1 MAAKKTKKTVY
12 EIVTERILQL
22 LAAGVVPWR
31 RPWVVNGAVN
41 WLTQRPYRGINT
53 LLLPPGEYATYKQI
67 TEAGGSVEGAKSQIV
82 VFWRWLEK
90 EDADTGEAEKIP
102 MLRYY
107 RVFDIKD
114 CKGIKSKRKEVSF
127 EHDPIA
133 EAEAILNGYADAPPI
148 GFASGRACY
157 MPGPDKVSVPPLQD
171 YPKAEEYYSTLFHEL
186 AHSTGHRNRLNRP
199 GIEEYAAFGDEN
211 YSKEELIAEISAA
224 MLCASCG
231 IDNSTIENSA
241 AYIHSWHRKL
251 KSDPTLI
258 VKAAGQAQKATDY
271 ILGTTF
277 EEQGSE

>member
-1 MAAKKTKKTVY
+1 MGTKKTVY
-12 EIVTERILQL
+12 EIVTDRILEL

-67 TEAGGSVEGAKSQIV
+67 TEAGGSVKGAKTHIV
-82 VFWRWLEK
+82 VFWRWLNK
-90 EDADTGEAEKIP
+90 EDEETGETEKIP
-102 MLRYY
+102 LLRFY

-127 EHDPIA
+127 DHDPIA
-133 EAEAILNGYADAPPI
+133 EAEAIVTGYVDAPPI
-148 GFASGRACY
+148 GFTSGRAYY
-157 MPGPDKVSVPPLQD
+157 MPVPDRVSVPPLQD

-186 AHSTGHRNRLNRP
+186 AHSTGHKSRLNRP

-211 YSKEELIAEISAA
+211 YSKEELVAEIGAA
-224 MLCASCG
+224 MLCATCG

-241 AYIHSWHRKL
+241 SYIQSWHRKL
-251 KSDPTLI
+251 KNDPTLI

-277 EEQGSE
+277 EEANGD

>member
-1 MAAKKTKKTVY
+1 MANKKSVY
-12 EIVTERILQL
+12 EIVTERILEL

-31 RPWVVNGAVN
+31 RPWAVSGAVN
-41 WLTQRPYRGINT
+41 WMTQRPYRGMNT

-67 TEAGGSVEGAKSQIV
+67 TEAGGSVKGAKSQIV

-107 RVFDIKD
+107 RVFDIKE
-114 CKGIKSKRKEVSF
+114 CKGIKSKRKEISF
-127 EHDPIA
+127 DHDPIA
-133 EAEAILNGYADAPPI
+133 EAEAIVNEYADAPPI
-148 GFASGRACY
+148 GFASGRAYY
-157 MPGPDKVSVPPLQD
+157 MPVPDRVSVPPIQD

-186 AHSTGHRNRLNRP
+186 IHSSGHQSRLNRP

-211 YSKEELIAEISAA
+211 YSKEELVAEIGAA
-224 MLCASCG
+224 MLCATCG

-241 AYIHSWHRKL
+241 AYIQSWHRKL
-251 KSDPTLI
+251 KNDPKLI

-277 EEQGSE
+277 DEANGN

>member
-1 MAAKKTKKTVY
+1 MAMKKSVY
-12 EIVTERILQL
+12 EIVTERILEL

-31 RPWVVNGAVN
+31 RPWVVSGAVN
-41 WLTQRPYRGINT
+41 WISQRPYRGINT
-53 LLLPPGEYATYKQI
+53 LLLPPGEYATYKQL
-67 TEAGGSVEGAKSQIV
+67 TEAGGSVKGAKSQIV

-114 CKGIKSKRKEVSF
+114 CEGIKSKRKEVSF
-127 EHDPIA
+127 DHDPIA
-133 EAEAILNGYADAPPI
+133 EAEAIVDGYADAPPI
-148 GFASGRACY
+148 GFASGRAYY
-157 MPGPDKVSVPPLQD
+157 MPSPDRVSVPPIQD

-186 AHSTGHRNRLNRP
+186 IHSSGHQSRLNRP

-211 YSKEELIAEISAA
+211 YSKEELIAEIGAA
-224 MLCASCG
+224 MLCATCG

-241 AYIHSWHRKL
+241 AYIQSWHRKL
-251 KSDPTLI
+251 KNDPTLI

-277 EEQGSE
+277 DEANGN

>member
-1 MAAKKTKKTVY
+1 MAMKKSVY
-12 EIVTERILQL
+12 EIVTERILEL

-31 RPWVVNGAVN
+31 RPWVVSGAVN
-41 WLTQRPYRGINT
+41 WISQLPYRGINT

-67 TEAGGSVEGAKSQIV
+67 TEAGGSVKGAKSQIV

-127 EHDPIA
+127 DHDPIA
-133 EAEAILNGYADAPPI
+133 EAEAIVDGYADAPPI
-148 GFASGRACY
+148 GFASGRAYY
-157 MPGPDKVSVPPLQD
+157 MPSPDRVSVPPIQD

-186 AHSTGHRNRLNRP
+186 IHSSGHQSRLNRP

-211 YSKEELIAEISAA
+211 YSKEELIAEIGAA
-224 MLCASCG
+224 MLCATCG

-241 AYIHSWHRKL
+241 AYIQSWHRKL
-251 KSDPTLI
+251 KNDPTLI

-277 EEQGSE
+277 DEANGN

>member
-1 MAAKKTKKTVY
+1 MAMKKSVY
-12 EIVTERILQL
+12 EIVTERILEL

-31 RPWVVNGAVN
+31 RPWVVSGAVN
-41 WLTQRPYRGINT
+41 WISQRPYRGINT

-67 TEAGGSVEGAKSQIV
+67 TEAGGSVKGAKSQIV

-114 CKGIKSKRKEVSF
+114 CKGIKSKRKEISF
-127 EHDPIA
+127 DHDPIA
-133 EAEAILNGYADAPPI
+133 EAEAIVDGYIDAPPI
-148 GFASGRACY
+148 GFASGRAYY
-157 MPGPDKVSVPPLQD
+157 MPSPDRVSVPPIQD

-186 AHSTGHRNRLNRP
+186 IHSSGHQSRLNRP

-211 YSKEELIAEISAA
+211 YSKEELIAEIGAA
-224 MLCASCG
+224 MLCATCG

-241 AYIHSWHRKL
+241 AYIQSWHRKL
-251 KSDPTLI
+251 KNDPTLI

-277 EEQGSE
+277 DETSGN

>member
-1 MAAKKTKKTVY
+1 MAMKKSVY
-12 EIVTERILQL
+12 EIVTERILEL

-31 RPWVVNGAVN
+31 RPWVVSGAVN
-41 WLTQRPYRGINT
+41 WISQRPYRGINT

-67 TEAGGSVEGAKSQIV
+67 TEAGGSVKGAKSQIV

-127 EHDPIA
+127 DHDPIA
-133 EAEAILNGYADAPPI
+133 EAEAIVDGYADAPPI
-148 GFASGRACY
+148 GFASGRAYY
-157 MPGPDKVSVPPLQD
+157 MPSPDRVSVPPLQD

-186 AHSTGHRNRLNRP
+186 IHSSGHQSRLNRP

-211 YSKEELIAEISAA
+211 YSKEELIAEIGAA
-224 MLCASCG
+224 MLCATCG

-241 AYIHSWHRKL
+241 AYIQSWHRKL
-251 KSDPTLI
+251 KNDPTLI

-277 EEQGSE
+277 DEANGD

>member
-1 MAAKKTKKTVY
+1 MKKSVY
-12 EIVTERILQL
+12 EIVTERILEL

-31 RPWVVNGAVN
+31 RPWVVSGAVN
-41 WLTQRPYRGINT
+41 WISQRPYRGINT

-67 TEAGGSVEGAKSQIV
+67 TEAGGSVKGAKSQIV

-127 EHDPIA
+127 DHDPIA
-133 EAEAILNGYADAPPI
+133 EAEAIVDGYADAPPI
-148 GFASGRACY
+148 GFASGRAYY
-157 MPGPDKVSVPPLQD
+157 MPAPDRVSVPPLQD

-186 AHSTGHRNRLNRP
+186 IHSSGHQSRLNRP

-211 YSKEELIAEISAA
+211 YSKEELIAEIGAA
-224 MLCASCG
+224 MLCATCG

-241 AYIHSWHRKL
+241 AYIQSWHRKL
-251 KSDPTLI
+251 KNDPTLI

-277 EEQGSE
+277 DEANGN

>member
-1 MAAKKTKKTVY
+1 MAIKKSVY
-12 EIVTERILQL
+12 EIVTERILEL

-31 RPWVVNGAVN
+31 RPWVVSGAVN
-41 WLTQRPYRGINT
+41 WISQRPYRGINT

-67 TEAGGSVEGAKSQIV
+67 TEAGGSVKGAKSQIV

-127 EHDPIA
+127 DHDPIA
-133 EAEAILNGYADAPPI
+133 EAEAIVDGYADAPPI
-148 GFASGRACY
+148 GFASGRAYY
-157 MPGPDKVSVPPLQD
+157 MPSPDRVSVPPLQD

-186 AHSTGHRNRLNRP
+186 IHSSGHQSRLNRP

-211 YSKEELIAEISAA
+211 YSKEELIAEIGAA
-224 MLCASCG
+224 MLCATCG

-241 AYIHSWHRKL
+241 AYIQSWHRKL
-251 KSDPTLI
+251 KNDPTLI

-277 EEQGSE
+277 DEANGN

>member
-1 MAAKKTKKTVY
+1 MAMKKSVY
-12 EIVTERILQL
+12 EIVTERILEL

-31 RPWVVNGAVN
+31 RPWVVSGAVN
-41 WLTQRPYRGINT
+41 WISQRPYRGINT

-67 TEAGGSVEGAKSQIV
+67 TEAGGSVKGAKSQIV

-127 EHDPIA
+127 DHDPIA
-133 EAEAILNGYADAPPI
+133 EAEAIVDGYADAPPI
-148 GFASGRACY
+148 GFASGRAYY
-157 MPGPDKVSVPPLQD
+157 MPSPDRVSVPPLQD

-186 AHSTGHRNRLNRP
+186 IHSSGHQSRLNRP

-211 YSKEELIAEISAA
+211 YSKEELIAEIGAA
-224 MLCASCG
+224 MLCATCG

-241 AYIHSWHRKL
+241 AYIQSWHRKL
-251 KSDPTLI
+251 KNDPTLI

-277 EEQGSE
+277 DEANGN

>member
-1 MAAKKTKKTVY
+1 MAMKKSVY
-12 EIVTERILQL
+12 EIVTERILEL

-31 RPWVVNGAVN
+31 RPWVVSGAVN
-41 WLTQRPYRGINT
+41 WISQRPYRGINT

-67 TEAGGSVEGAKSQIV
+67 TEAGGSVKGAKSQIV

-127 EHDPIA
+127 DHDPIA
-133 EAEAILNGYADAPPI
+133 EAEAIVDGYADAPPI
-148 GFASGRACY
+148 GLASGRAYY
-157 MPGPDKVSVPPLQD
+157 MPSPDRVSVPPLQD

-186 AHSTGHRNRLNRP
+186 IHSSGHQSRLNRP

-211 YSKEELIAEISAA
+211 YSKEELIAEIGAA
-224 MLCASCG
+224 MLCATCG

-241 AYIHSWHRKL
+241 AYIQSWHRKL
-251 KSDPTLI
+251 KNDPTLI

-277 EEQGSE
+277 DEANGN

>member
-1 MAAKKTKKTVY
+1 MGMKKSVY
-12 EIVTERILQL
+12 EIVTERILEL

-31 RPWVVNGAVN
+31 RPWVVSGAVN
-41 WLTQRPYRGINT
+41 WISQLPYRGINT

-67 TEAGGSVEGAKSQIV
+67 TEAGGSVKGAKSQIV

-90 EDADTGEAEKIP
+90 EDADTGEAEKKP

-114 CKGIKSKRKEVSF
+114 CKGIKSKRKEIRF
-127 EHDPIA
+127 DHDPIA
-133 EAEAILNGYADAPPI
+133 EAEAIVDGYADAPPI
-148 GFASGRACY
+148 GFASGRAYY
-157 MPGPDKVSVPPLQD
+157 MPSPDRVSVPPIQD

-186 AHSTGHRNRLNRP
+186 IHSSGHQSRLNRP

-211 YSKEELIAEISAA
+211 YSKEELIAEIGAA
-224 MLCASCG
+224 MLCATCG

-241 AYIHSWHRKL
+241 AYIQSWHRKL
-251 KSDPTLI
+251 KNDPTLI

-277 EEQGSE
+277 DEANGN

>member
-1 MAAKKTKKTVY
+1 MKKSVY
-12 EIVTERILQL
+12 EIVTERILEL

-31 RPWVVNGAVN
+31 RPWVVSGAVN
-41 WLTQRPYRGINT
+41 WISQRPYRGINT
-53 LLLPPGEYATYKQI
+53 LLLPPGEYATYKQL
-67 TEAGGSVEGAKSQIV
+67 TEAGGSVKGAKSQIV

-114 CKGIKSKRKEVSF
+114 CEGIKSKRKEVSF
-127 EHDPIA
+127 DHDPIA
-133 EAEAILNGYADAPPI
+133 EAEAIVDGYADAPPI
-148 GFASGRACY
+148 GFASGRAYY
-157 MPGPDKVSVPPLQD
+157 MPSPDRVSVPPIQD

-186 AHSTGHRNRLNRP
+186 IHSSGHQSRLNRP

-211 YSKEELIAEISAA
+211 YSKEELIAEIGAA
-224 MLCASCG
+224 MLCATCG

-241 AYIHSWHRKL
+241 AYIQSWHRKL
-251 KSDPTLI
+251 KNDPTLI

-277 EEQGSE
+277 DEANGN

>member
-1 MAAKKTKKTVY
+1 MKKSVY
-12 EIVTERILQL
+12 EIVTERILEL

-31 RPWVVNGAVN
+31 RPWVVSGAVN
-41 WLTQRPYRGINT
+41 WISQRPYRGINT

-67 TEAGGSVEGAKSQIV
+67 TEAGGSVKGAKSQIV

-114 CKGIKSKRKEVSF
+114 CKGIKSKRKEISF
-127 EHDPIA
+127 DHDPIA
-133 EAEAILNGYADAPPI
+133 EAEAIVDGYIDAPPI
-148 GFASGRACY
+148 GFASGRAYY
-157 MPGPDKVSVPPLQD
+157 MPSPDRVSVPPIQD

-186 AHSTGHRNRLNRP
+186 IHSSGHQSRLNRP

-211 YSKEELIAEISAA
+211 YSKEELIAEIGAA
-224 MLCASCG
+224 MLCATCG

-241 AYIHSWHRKL
+241 AYIQSWHRKL
-251 KSDPTLI
+251 KNDPTLI

-277 EEQGSE
+277 DETSGN

>member
-1 MAAKKTKKTVY
+1 MAMKKSVY
-12 EIVTERILQL
+12 EIVTERILEL

-31 RPWVVNGAVN
+31 RPWVVSGAVN
-41 WLTQRPYRGINT
+41 WISQLPYRGINT

-67 TEAGGSVEGAKSQIV
+67 TEAGGSVKGAKSQIV

-90 EDADTGEAEKIP
+90 EDADTGEAEKKP

-114 CKGIKSKRKEVSF
+114 CKGIKSKRKEIRF
-127 EHDPIA
+127 DHDPIA
-133 EAEAILNGYADAPPI
+133 EAEAIVDGYADAPPI
-148 GFASGRACY
+148 GFASGRAYY
-157 MPGPDKVSVPPLQD
+157 MPSPDRVSVPPIQD

-186 AHSTGHRNRLNRP
+186 IHSSGHQSRLNRP

-211 YSKEELIAEISAA
+211 YSKEELIAEIGAA
-224 MLCASCG
+224 MLCATCG

-241 AYIHSWHRKL
+241 AYIQSWHRKL
-251 KSDPTLI
+251 KNDPTLI

-277 EEQGSE
+277 DEANGN

>member
-1 MAAKKTKKTVY
+1 MAMKKSVY
-12 EIVTERILQL
+12 EIVTERILEL

-31 RPWVVNGAVN
+31 RPWVVSGAVN
-41 WLTQRPYRGINT
+41 WISQRPYRGINT

-67 TEAGGSVEGAKSQIV
+67 TEAGGSVKGAKSQIV

-127 EHDPIA
+127 DHDPIA
-133 EAEAILNGYADAPPI
+133 EAEAIVDRYADAPPI
-148 GFASGRACY
+148 GLASGRAYY
-157 MPGPDKVSVPPLQD
+157 MPSPDRVSVPPLQD

-186 AHSTGHRNRLNRP
+186 IHSSGHQSRLNRP

-211 YSKEELIAEISAA
+211 YSKEELIAEIGAA
-224 MLCASCG
+224 MLCATCG

-241 AYIHSWHRKL
+241 AYIQSWHRKL
-251 KSDPTLI
+251 KNDPTLI

-277 EEQGSE
+277 DEANGN

>member
-1 MAAKKTKKTVY
+1 MAKKKSVY
-12 EIVTERILQL
+12 EIVTERILEL

-31 RPWVVNGAVN
+31 RPWVVSGAVN
-41 WLTQRPYRGINT
+41 WISQRPYRGINT

-67 TEAGGSVEGAKSQIV
+67 TEAGGSVKGAKSQIV

-127 EHDPIA
+127 DHDPIA
-133 EAEAILNGYADAPPI
+133 EAEAIVDGYADAPPI
-148 GFASGRACY
+148 GFASGRAYY
-157 MPGPDKVSVPPLQD
+157 MPSPDRVSVPPLQD
-171 YPKAEEYYSTLFHEL
+171 YPKAEEYYLTLFHEL
-186 AHSTGHRNRLNRP
+186 IHSSGHQSRLNRP

-211 YSKEELIAEISAA
+211 YSKEELIAEIGAA
-224 MLCASCG
+224 MLCATCG

-241 AYIHSWHRKL
+241 AYIQSWHRKL
-251 KSDPTLI
+251 KNDPTLI

-277 EEQGSE
+277 DEANGD

>member
-1 MAAKKTKKTVY
+1 MAMKKSVY
-12 EIVTERILQL
+12 EIVTERILEL

-31 RPWVVNGAVN
+31 RPWVVSGAVN
-41 WLTQRPYRGINT
+41 WISQRPYRGINT

-67 TEAGGSVEGAKSQIV
+67 TEAGGSVKGAKSQIV

-114 CKGIKSKRKEVSF
+114 CKGIKSKRKEIRF
-127 EHDPIA
+127 DHDPIA
-133 EAEAILNGYADAPPI
+133 EAEAIVDGYADAPPI
-148 GFASGRACY
+148 GFASGRAYY
-157 MPGPDKVSVPPLQD
+157 MPSPDRVSVPPIQD

-186 AHSTGHRNRLNRP
+186 IHSSGHQSRLNRP

-211 YSKEELIAEISAA
+211 YSKEELIAEIGAA
-224 MLCASCG
+224 MLCATCG

-241 AYIHSWHRKL
+241 AYIQSWHRKL
-251 KSDPTLI
+251 KNDPTLI

-277 EEQGSE
+277 DEANGN

>member
-1 MAAKKTKKTVY
+1 M
-12 EIVTERILQL
+12 

-31 RPWVVNGAVN
+31 RPWVVSGAVN
-41 WLTQRPYRGINT
+41 WITQRPYRGINT

-67 TEAGGSVEGAKSQIV
+67 TEAGGSVKGAKSQIV

-114 CKGIKSKRKEVSF
+114 CKGIKSKRKEISF
-127 EHDPIA
+127 DHDPIA
-133 EAEAILNGYADAPPI
+133 EAEAIVDGYADAPPI
-148 GFASGRACY
+148 GFTSGRAYY
-157 MPGPDKVSVPPLQD
+157 MPSPDRVSVPPIQD

-186 AHSTGHRNRLNRP
+186 IHSSGHQSRLNRP

-211 YSKEELIAEISAA
+211 YSKEELIAEIGAA
-224 MLCASCG
+224 MLCATCG

-241 AYIHSWHRKL
+241 AYIQSWHRKL
-251 KSDPTLI
+251 KNDPTLI

-277 EEQGSE
+277 DEANGN

>member
-1 MAAKKTKKTVY
+1 MKKSVY
-12 EIVTERILQL
+12 EIVTERILEL

-31 RPWVVNGAVN
+31 RPWVVSGAVN
-41 WLTQRPYRGINT
+41 WISQRPYRGINT

-67 TEAGGSVEGAKSQIV
+67 TEAGGSVKGAKSQIV

-127 EHDPIA
+127 DHDPIA
-133 EAEAILNGYADAPPI
+133 EAEAIVDGYADAPPI
-148 GFASGRACY
+148 GFASGRAYY
-157 MPGPDKVSVPPLQD
+157 MPSPDRVSVPPLQD

-186 AHSTGHRNRLNRP
+186 IHSSGHQSRLNRP

-211 YSKEELIAEISAA
+211 YSKEELIAEIGAA
-224 MLCASCG
+224 MLCATCG

-241 AYIHSWHRKL
+241 AYIQSWHRKL
-251 KSDPTLI
+251 KNDPTLI

-277 EEQGSE
+277 DEANGD